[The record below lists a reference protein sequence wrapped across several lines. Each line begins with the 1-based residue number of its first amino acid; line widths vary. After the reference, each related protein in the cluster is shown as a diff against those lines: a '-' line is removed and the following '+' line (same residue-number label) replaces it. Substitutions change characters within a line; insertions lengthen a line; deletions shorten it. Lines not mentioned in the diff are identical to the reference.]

1 MRATT
6 LATLAVASLV
16 ATSPAW
22 ADAKS
27 KARAKALYEEGLRH
41 YNVAEYDEAIRAWKE
56 AYLISKRPLLLFNLG
71 QAYRLSGD
79 CKQAMDFYDSYRREG
94 ATADNLK
101 DLEEA
106 EGVCKAKLAEKPAPA
121 PTPTP
126 AAPAAP
132 TPAVPPPP
140 PPVHH
145 ATAMRKA
152 GIAVGIAGVVS
163 GGVAIYFARDAAS
176 IDDELNG
183 YAGEWD
189 AAHANLYADG
199 KQSKTLAWAFGI
211 GGIAA
216 IGAGVALYV
225 IGGTSTES
233 SGVSLA
239 PTRGGAQVAW
249 SFAF

>member
-1 MRATT
+1 MRASTI
-6 LATLAVASLV
+6 ATLAVVSLAAS
-16 ATSPAW
+16 SSAW

-27 KARAKALYEEGLRH
+27 KARAKELYEEGLRH
-41 YNVAEYDEAIRAWKE
+41 YNVAEYAEAIRVWKE

-106 EGVCKAKLAEKPAPA
+106 EGVCKAKLAEKPAEPDT
-121 PTPTP
+121 TPTV
-126 AAPAAP
+126 PAAP
-132 TPAVPPPP
+132 TTAVPPPER
-140 PPVHH
+140 H
-145 ATAMRKA
+145 ATGMRKA

-163 GGVAIYFARDAAS
+163 GGVAIYFARDSAS
-176 IDDELNG
+176 IHDEINL
-183 YAGEWD
+183 YRGEWD
-189 AAHANLYADG
+189 AAHAELNADG
-199 KQSKTLAWAFGI
+199 KRSENLAWAFGL
-211 GGIAA
+211 GGVAA

-225 IGGTSTES
+225 IGGTRAES

-249 SFAF
+249 SFVF